1 MIDQTDRRLVA
12 LLQRDARQTVKALA
26 GQVGIAASTCLER
39 IRSLQA
45 RGVVRGYHAEVDFAA
60 LGRPLQALVSVRLQP
75 KTHETVERFVEHVW
89 QLPETVSVTLLSGID
104 DVAVHLAVADSEA
117 LRRVVLNAVASFP
130 GVVDERTSLVFEHRR
145 KHEISVL
152 PAR

>member
-1 MIDQTDRRLVA
+1 MIDRIDGRLVA

-26 GQVGIAASTCLER
+26 EQVGIAASTCLER
-39 IRSLQA
+39 IRALQA
-45 RGVVRGYHAEVDFAA
+45 RGVVRGYHADVDLGS

-75 KTHETVERFVEHVW
+75 KTHDTVERFVEHVW
-89 QLPETVSVTLLSGID
+89 NLPETISVTLLSGID

-117 LRRVVLNAVASFP
+117 LRRVVLNAIASFP

-145 KHEISVL
+145 KHEL
-152 PAR
+152 TPL